1 MNSLRATQPP
11 ETNLTV
17 KRRKW
22 KLHPDPS
29 LVICR
34 PHIPSGGPA
43 RIQAIINR
51 VLALSKQDANT
62 LLDRLRLDFSERHR
76 DLNSI
81 LDANFKLVEPYAP
94 ANLTLS
100 ATQKMLLGAYF
111 TMEYAVS
118 SAALFNPSIVR
129 HPDQSNLGPHEL
141 RFVMSLRA
149 IGEGHISSLCF
160 RSGIIKEDGSIM
172 FDPVS
177 DIVERPRQKIETLFD
192 KATFAQ
198 RVCCYAP
205 QRKPLY
211 DLLQRLPERFTLR
224 EIDNAIVDMLSHHV
238 AAEYEQCLHT
248 VQLVAHSN
256 YEIDFHKTRS
266 ISERIIFPLS
276 PSEVAGIEDARFV
289 EFNDGNQQTY
299 YATYTAYDG
308 RNILPQLMETRDFSH
323 FRISTF
329 SGNAAQNKGMALFP
343 RKVNGKYAMLGRLDG
358 ENNYIMYS
366 DTLSHWED
374 ATLVQTPEQPWEFI
388 QLGNCGSPIETQSGW
403 LVLTH
408 GVGPMREYSIGA
420 LLLDLDDPCRVI
432 AKLPHPLLRP
442 HEQEREG
449 YVPNVVYSCGA
460 LVHRDELI
468 LPYAMS
474 DISSGLVSVNLQDLL
489 TSMDKI

>member
-1 MNSLRATQPP
+1 MNSVNTSEIPKHELSI
-11 ETNLTV
+11 

-34 PHIPSGGPA
+34 PHIPSGGPS

-51 VLALSKQDANT
+51 VLGLSKQDANK

-94 ANLTLS
+94 SNLTLS
-100 ATQKMLLGAYF
+100 ANQKMLLGAYF

-149 IGEGHISSLCF
+149 VGEGHISSLCF
-160 RSGIIKEDGSIM
+160 RSGIIKEDGSIL

-177 DIVERPRQKIETLFD
+177 DIVEMPLQKNETLFD
-192 KATFAQ
+192 KATFFQ
-198 RVCCYAP
+198 RVYSFTPEKKA
-205 QRKPLY
+205 LN
-211 DLLQRLPERFTLR
+211 DLLNRLPERFTLR
-224 EIDNAIVDMLSHHV
+224 EIDNAVVDMLSRNV
-238 AAEYEQCLHT
+238 GDEYGQCLHT
-248 VQLVAHSN
+248 VQLVAHAN
-256 YEIDFHKTRS
+256 YEINFHKTRS
-266 ISERIIFPLS
+266 ISERVIFPLS

-289 EFNDGNQQTY
+289 EFNDENQQTY

-308 RNILPQLMETRDFSH
+308 HNILPQLMETRDFSH
-323 FRISTF
+323 FKISTF

-366 DTLSHWED
+366 DTLSHWGN

-388 QLGNCGSPIETQSGW
+388 QLGNCGSPIETEAGW

-420 LLLDLDDPCRVI
+420 VLLDLDDPRRVI
-432 AKLPHPLLRP
+432 AKLSHPLLRP

-460 LVHRDELI
+460 LVHRNELI

-474 DISSGLVSVNLQDLL
+474 DISSGLVSVNVKELL
-489 TSMDKI
+489 ESMDKI

>member
-1 MNSLRATQPP
+1 MNSLPVTQTP
-11 ETNLTV
+11 EKKLGV

-51 VLALSKQDANT
+51 VLALSKQDTNA

-81 LDANFKLVEPYAP
+81 LDANFKLVEPYTP
-94 ANLTLS
+94 ENTTLS
-100 ATQKMLLGAYF
+100 HTQKMLLGAYF
-111 TMEYAVS
+111 TMEYSVS

-129 HPDQSNLGPHEL
+129 HPDQNNLGPNEL

-149 IGEGHISSLCF
+149 VGEGHISSLCF
-160 RSGIIKEDGSIM
+160 RSGIIKEDGSIL

-177 DIVERPRQKIETLFD
+177 DIVEMPRQKLETPFE
-192 KATFAQ
+192 KATFVQ
-198 RVCCYAP
+198 RVACFAP
-205 QRKPLY
+205 EKKPLG
-211 DLLQRLPERFTLR
+211 DLLQRLPDKFTLR
-224 EIDNAIVDMLSHHV
+224 DIDNAIVELSCQNV
-238 AAEYEQCLHT
+238 TDDYAQCLQT
-248 VQLVAHSN
+248 IQLVAHAN
-256 YEIDFHKTRS
+256 YEINFHKTQS
-266 ISERIIFPLS
+266 ISERIIFPLA

-289 EFNDGNQQTY
+289 EFHDGDQQTY

-308 RNILPQLMETRDFSH
+308 KNILPQLMETKDFTH
-323 FRISTF
+323 FKISTF
-329 SGNAAQNKGMALFP
+329 NGNGAKNKGMALFP
-343 RKVNGKYAMLGRLDG
+343 RKINGKYAMLGRLDG
-358 ENNYIMYS
+358 ENNYIMFS
-366 DTLSHWED
+366 NSISRWDE
-374 ATLVQTPEQPWEFI
+374 ATLVQTPSQPWEFI
-388 QLGNCGSPIETQSGW
+388 QLGNCGSPIETDEGW

-420 LLLDLDDPCRVI
+420 ILLDLDDPSRVI
-432 AKLPHPLLRP
+432 KKLTTPLLRP

-460 LVHRDELI
+460 LVHRGELI

-474 DISSGLVSVNLQDLL
+474 DISSGLVSVKVKDLL
-489 TSMDKI
+489 ASMDDV